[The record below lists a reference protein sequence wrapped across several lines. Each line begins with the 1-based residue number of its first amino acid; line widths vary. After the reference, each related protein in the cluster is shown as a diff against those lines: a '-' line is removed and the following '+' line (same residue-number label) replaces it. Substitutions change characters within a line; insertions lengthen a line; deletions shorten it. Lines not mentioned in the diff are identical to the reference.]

1 MIIYNKEYFKNNLY
15 FFLKDRGDKIH
26 LYYSISD
33 TLSESRKKDEKKE
46 FSKKNENKLK
56 KIIHKF
62 LNSKTKL
69 NKKDLDSELN
79 KIENNGEIDELI
91 DIDGTFNNSKVPFLN
106 MTLHPRKTMDQT
118 IGMSRVSNDPVT
130 RGYRVYWGE
139 NENKEGDVVNE
150 IDYSEAFGYEETK
163 DKDYKDTVK
172 ILKNMGSD
180 NAEERAKEMGKSPKL
195 DRQKKKGSFVKQRLS
210 EKGSIEEQQ
219 RKAMMKM
226 VEDILAKKSK
236 EENDVVKKE
245 NPISKILMNN
255 LKSIKKIAS
264 REGISINQLIK
275 ILKTDE

>member
-1 MIIYNKEYFKNNLY
+1 
-15 FFLKDRGDKIH
+15 
-26 LYYSISD
+26 
-33 TLSESRKKDEKKE
+33 
-46 FSKKNENKLK
+46 
-56 KIIHKF
+56 
-62 LNSKTKL
+62 
-69 NKKDLDSELN
+69 
-79 KIENNGEIDELI
+79 
-91 DIDGTFNNSKVPFLN
+91 
-106 MTLHPRKTMDQT
+106 
-118 IGMSRVSNDPVT
+118 
-130 RGYRVYWGE
+130 
-139 NENKEGDVVNE
+139 
-150 IDYSEAFGYEETK
+150 
-163 DKDYKDTVK
+163 
-172 ILKNMGSD
+172 
-180 NAEERAKEMGKSPKL
+180 MGKSPKL